1 MNNNIIIGTAGH
13 VDHGKTSLIKA
24 LTGIETDR
32 LREEKKRGITIELGF
47 AYIDLPQGLRAGII
61 DVPGHEKF
69 IKNMLAG
76 AGGIDIAMLIVAAD
90 EGVMPQT
97 EEHLEILSLLD
108 IRKGVIAL
116 TKTDMVDEEW
126 LEMMKEEVREKMQ
139 GTFMEDAKIIPV
151 SSYTGDGVPELQEE
165 LAKLAGECEPK
176 NETIPFRIPVDRVF
190 SVDGF
195 GTVIT
200 GTLIEGVV
208 KEGDTVTIYPDKIE
222 SKVRGIQVHSQ
233 PVKQAYPGQRV
244 AVNLAGVHKSELER
258 GDIIA
263 AQDSMDTSM
272 MLDAL
277 LKVTA
282 DTERHIKNGSRLHFY
297 HGSRE
302 ILCKVVLLDKDELI
316 KGEQA
321 YAQIRLE
328 ENVSLKAGDRFVVRF
343 YSPLETVGGGT
354 ILDANP
360 KKHKRFDE
368 NVINDMKSKETGTM
382 QNKIA
387 LSIKEHSK
395 QFLPIEDIKKRIAI
409 TDDEFNKKI
418 ENLVKYKEII
428 KLTPKIYLHKDYIAE
443 LNGKC
448 IMLLKEHHKNF
459 PLQAGIRRDE
469 IASKLIRNADTNL
482 ANSIL
487 AEVCHLGDIKTVDG
501 IMSMKDFAPK
511 AEGGNKALMDK
522 LEKAYLDAG
531 FTPDA
536 TDAMMASLKAKPNEV
551 KEVYNSLIKNKKL
564 VRIDAAITLHIS
576 VFEKALELIT
586 EQINKDGKITLAQFR
601 DLIGTSRKY
610 AMPVLEYCDNAG
622 YTKKIDDYRVKGPKL
637 A

>member
-13 VDHGKTSLIKA
+13 VDHGKTCLIKA

-32 LREEKKRGITIELGF
+32 LKEEKKRGITIELGF
-47 AYIDLPQGLRAGII
+47 AYIDLPGGLRAGII

-76 AGGIDIAMLIVAAD
+76 AGGIDLALLIVASD

-108 IRKGVIAL
+108 IKKGVIAL
-116 TKTDMVDEEW
+116 TKKDMVDDEW
-126 LEMMKEEVREKMQ
+126 LDMMKEEVAQKMV
-139 GTFMEDAKIIPV
+139 GTFMENAKIIPV
-151 SSYTGDGVPELQEE
+151 SSYTGEGIDQLREE
-165 LAKLAGECEPK
+165 LARLAEECDPK
-176 NETIPFRIPVDRVF
+176 NETVPFRIPVDRVF

-200 GTLIEGVV
+200 GTLIEGVIE
-208 KEGDTVTIYPDKIE
+208 EGDTVTIYPDKKE

-233 PVKQAYPGQRV
+233 PVKKAYPGQRV
-244 AVNLAGVHKSELER
+244 AVNLAGVHKSELKR

-263 AQDSMDTSM
+263 AKDSMDTSM

-302 ILCKVVLLDKDELI
+302 ILCKTVLLDKDELI
-316 KGEQA
+316 KGEQC
-321 YAQIRLE
+321 YAQLRLE
-328 ENVSLKAGDRFVVRF
+328 ENVSLKAGDRFIVRF
-343 YSPLETVGGGT
+343 YSPLETVGGGV

-368 NVINDMKSKETGTM
+368 AVLNDMRAKETGTV

-395 QFLPIEDIKKRIAI
+395 SFAPLDDIRKGVAI
-409 TDDEFNKKI
+409 TDEEFNKKI

-428 KLTPKIYLHKDYIAE
+428 RLTPKIYVHKDYIAE

-448 IMLLKEHHKNF
+448 CAMLKEHHKAF
-459 PLQAGIRRDE
+459 PLQAGIKRDE
-469 IASKLIRNADTNL
+469 MASKLIRNVDSAL
-482 ANSIL
+482 ANAVLS
-487 AEVCHLGDIKTVDG
+487 EVCRLGDVKTEDG
-501 IMSMKDFAPK
+501 VMSLKDFAPK

-522 LEKAYLDAG
+522 LEKLYLEKG
-531 FTPDA
+531 LTPEN
-536 TDAMMASLKAKPNEV
+536 TDTVLASLKAKPNEV
-551 KEVYNSLIKNKKL
+551 KEVYNSLVKTKRLIRLDAQITVHSSHFDEALRLLKEHLNK
-564 VRIDAAITLHIS
+564 
-576 VFEKALELIT
+576 
-586 EQINKDGKITLAQFR
+586 EQKITLAQFR

-610 AMPVLEYCDNAG
+610 AVAILDYCDNMG
-622 YTKKIDDYRVKGPKL
+622 FTKKIDDYRVKGVKME
-637 A
+637 